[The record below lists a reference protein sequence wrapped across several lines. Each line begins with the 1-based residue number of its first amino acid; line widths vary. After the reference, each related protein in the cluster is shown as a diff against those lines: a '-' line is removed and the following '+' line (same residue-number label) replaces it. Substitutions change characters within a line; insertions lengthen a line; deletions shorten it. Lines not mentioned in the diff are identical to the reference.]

1 MRKIPIEILI
11 QLLGMVGIIGSL
23 IFVGLEMRQSQ
34 NFAEAAQQQTR
45 SDSTMNQFAVLTEAG
60 HDAHSI
66 LTNDLGESYGLR
78 PLDVAARN
86 FYHQLLTLYESD
98 FFQYQRGL
106 MPPSVWNAKLGA
118 LAFLKTQCNHREIL
132 DFRLRYFSKELLEII
147 AALPDPCAD

>member
-1 MRKIPIEILI
+1 MRKIAIEDLI

-66 LTNDLGESYGLR
+66 LTNDLSESYGLR

-132 DFRLRYFSKELLEII
+132 DFRLRYFPKELSEII

>member
-1 MRKIPIEILI
+1 MRKIDIHDLI

-23 IFVGLEMRQSQ
+23 IFVGLEMKQSQ
-34 NFAEAAQQQTR
+34 NFAEAAQQQAR
-45 SDSTMNQFAVLTEAG
+45 SDSAMNQFAVLTEAG
-60 HDAHSI
+60 HDAQSI
-66 LTNDLGESYGLR
+66 LTNDLSKPYQLR

-98 FFQYQRGL
+98 FFQHQRGL
-106 MPPSVWNAKLGA
+106 MPPSVWDAKLGA

-132 DFRLRYFSKELLEII
+132 DFRSQYFPKELSDII